1 MDYDVIWTAIVEAVK
16 TETDNPNLALRPD
29 MTANDIPGWDSLAHV
44 RILLNLDTRLGV
56 EIDIK
61 STNNAA
67 TLADLAKVVHSLFD

>member
-16 TETDNPNLALRPD
+16 TETDNPNLVLRPD

-61 STNNAA
+61 STYNAA